1 MFARMRSAWW
11 EARLRVQQLSWRLK
25 CGVVGLVR
33 RLLGM
38 PRPVNL
44 YSMWTVRHTD
54 ARGRLLWAGFGHN
67 MLHDEGEQFILQVVF
82 SEVQTPPAAYYIG
95 LDARTTL
102 AEEDNLAALVNE
114 PPGTYGYARKAV
126 NSDAT
131 DFTISQQSGDYQ
143 ALTKTVTFTASG
155 GAIGPVT
162 KAFLCTVASGTS
174 GKLIQSNALSQS
186 RTLQSGESLN
196 VSMYLRLS
204 E

>member
-1 MFARMRSAWW
+1 MFAALRSAYW
-11 EARLRVQQLSWRLK
+11 EARLRGQQLSWR
-25 CGVVGLVR
+25 VRHDAMRLVR
-33 RLLGM
+33 AMLGI
-38 PRPVNL
+38 PRAVNL
-44 YSMWTVRHTD
+44 HSMWTVRHTD
-54 ARGRLLWAGFGHN
+54 ARGRLLWAGFGRN

-95 LDARTTL
+95 LDARTSL
-102 AEEDNLAALVNE
+102 AEADNLAALVDE

-131 DFTISQQSGDYQ
+131 DFTISQESGDYQ
-143 ALTKTVTFTASG
+143 ALTKTVTFTAAG

-162 KAFLCTVASGTS
+162 KAFLCTVVSGTS
-174 GKLIQSNALSQS
+174 GKLIQSVALSQS